1 MVFYIQMIDCESF
14 NGTWADVKRVC
25 DQMLADVG
33 DGNEPNVYTTV
44 LEAMHRLQNFDDL
57 DVWYNRARMRKL
69 LDHKVKSRYDFCARA
84 REQQQALQDI
94 GLGKNSD
101 KDNNSRQ
108 ER

>member
-1 MVFYIQMIDCESF
+1 MIDCESF
-14 NGTWADVKRVC
+14 NGTWADVKEVC

-33 DGNEPNVYTTV
+33 DGDEPNVYTTV

-69 LDHKVKSRYDFCARA
+69 LDDKVKSRYDFCARA
-84 REQQQALQDI
+84 RHQQQALQDI
-94 GLGKNSD
+94 GLGNSYTA
-101 KDNNSRQ
+101 NNHNSRQ